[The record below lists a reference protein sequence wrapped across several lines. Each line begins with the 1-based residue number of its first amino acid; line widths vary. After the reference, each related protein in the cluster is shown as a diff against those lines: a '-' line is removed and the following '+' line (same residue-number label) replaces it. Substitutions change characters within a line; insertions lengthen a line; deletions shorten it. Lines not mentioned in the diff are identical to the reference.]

1 MFYSHNGIISFLIR
15 NVNDFIP
22 KMEYNISM
30 EKFAQRLKELRIDKG
45 LSIQALSKE
54 VKIGV
59 ASICRW
65 ENQQA
70 DIKGTQL
77 IILAKFFN
85 VTIDYLM
92 GLED

>member
-1 MFYSHNGIISFLIR
+1 MCYSYNVIISFLIR

-70 DIKGTQL
+70 DVKGTQL
-77 IILAKFFN
+77 VALAKFFD

>member
-1 MFYSHNGIISFLIR
+1 MFYSRNGIISFLIR

-22 KMEYNISM
+22 KMEYNINM

-70 DIKGTQL
+70 DVKGTQL
-77 IILAKFFN
+77 VTLAKFFD

>member
-1 MFYSHNGIISFLIR
+1 MIYSYNEIISFLIR

-30 EKFAQRLKELRIDKG
+30 EKFAQRLKELRIEKG

-70 DIKGTQL
+70 DVKGAQL
-77 IILAKFFN
+77 VTLAKFFD

>member
-1 MFYSHNGIISFLIR
+1 MFYSNSGIIPFLIR

-70 DIKGTQL
+70 DVKGTQL
-77 IILAKFFN
+77 VALAKFFD